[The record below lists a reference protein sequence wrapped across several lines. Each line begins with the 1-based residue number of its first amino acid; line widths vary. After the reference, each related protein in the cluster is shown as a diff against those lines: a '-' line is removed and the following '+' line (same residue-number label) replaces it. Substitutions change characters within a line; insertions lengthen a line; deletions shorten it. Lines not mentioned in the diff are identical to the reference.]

1 MDDAELSDLVA
12 VLPPLLQAMERL
24 EFVARYLHPPNLEAV
39 LAAVGEPDAALRE
52 VRPRLDGWP
61 PGLADVQQSLAAATD
76 AALAAYDALRAA
88 PGDPDGLMAVFR
100 ALRSLPRAQAALY
113 PLARDLPPVGR
124 YFLTP
129 AARQDTDRLQRL
141 SQAPPHPE
149 TGVLDL
155 TGVADLQ
162 GDVWAYIPE
171 DYDPARA
178 WPLVVALHG
187 GSGAGRAFLWSWLRD
202 ARSSGAILLAPTALG
217 STWALSGEDVDTP
230 NLDRMVAYAQQRWTI
245 DAGRVLLTG
254 LSDGGTFSYVSGL
267 EAVSPFTHL
276 APIAAAFHPM
286 LATFAPPERLTG
298 LPIRIVHGALD
309 WMFPVDMARTAA
321 RDLTTAGARVSY
333 VEMDDL
339 SHTYP
344 REANAEILDWLMR

>member
-39 LAAVGEPDAALRE
+39 LAAVGEPDAALRQ
-52 VRPRLDGWP
+52 VRARLDGWP
-61 PGLADVQQSLAAATD
+61 PGLAEVQQCLAAAAD
-76 AALAAYDALRAA
+76 GALAAYDGLRAA

-100 ALRSLPRAQAALY
+100 ALRPLPRAQAALY

-129 AARQDTDRLQRL
+129 AARQDADRLQRL
-141 SQAPPHPE
+141 SQAPPRPD
-149 TGVLDL
+149 TGVLPL
-155 TGVADLQ
+155 AGAADLQ
-162 GDVWAYIPE
+162 GDVWAFVPE
-171 DYDPARA
+171 DYDPARP

-217 STWALSGEDVDTP
+217 STWALAGEDVDTP
-230 NLDRMVAYAQQRWTI
+230 NLDRLVAYAQQRWTI

-267 EAVSPFTHL
+267 EAASPFTHL

-333 VEMDDL
+333 VEIDDL

-344 REANAEILDWLMR
+344 REANAEILEWLMR